1 MPSRIA
7 TGQIDLGS
15 LKEFFLRPDV
25 DSISG
30 SKLNATGFYP
40 YTGNPSEFAHSGYV
54 QDVSGDI
61 SGWVED
67 SVSGVIRADLVES
80 GTNLSGYT
88 TQVSG
93 QLTRD
98 IFDLS
103 GTVDLVSGDVRLLS
117 GVAYT
122 NQVEISNLDTDIF
135 DLSGTVDLVSGDVRL
150 ISGVAYT
157 NQGDISTLD
166 TTVSNLDVSLRDHVF
181 SDYLSKKDVGAGNLG
196 VSGQTTFHKN
206 PHFNKGFYVD
216 KIDSET
222 NFSTIQTGVGSY
234 SLVES
239 YGPVLVDGENKSFQ
253 TMTNYMRFPSPE
265 LGTTYNLIVGSVMYE
280 GSIPE

>member
-1 MPSRIA
+1 MPYNIQ
-7 TGQIDLGS
+7 TGQLDLEG
-15 LKEFFLRPDV
+15 LKEYFLRP
-25 DSISG
+25 SPTSLSG
-30 SKLNATGFYP
+30 SELNITGFYP

-54 QDVSGDI
+54 AGISGDI
-61 SGWVED
+61 SGYID
-67 SVSGVIRADLVES
+67 TVSGVIRADLVES

-93 QLTRD
+93 QLKSD

-103 GTVDLVSGDVRLLS
+103 GTVDLVSGDVRLIS
-117 GVAYT
+117 GLASA
-122 NQVEISNLDTDIF
+122 NQDEISNLDTDIF

-157 NQGDISTLD
+157 NQDDISALD
-166 TTVSNLDVSLRDHVF
+166 TTVSNLDVSLRNHVF
-181 SDYLSKKDVGAGNLG
+181 SDYLSKKDIGAGNLG

-216 KIDSET
+216 KIDFET
-222 NFSTIQTGVGSY
+222 NFATIQTGVGSY
-234 SLVES
+234 ALVES
-239 YGPVLVDGENKSFQ
+239 YSPTTGQTSYQ

-265 LGTTYNLIVGSVMYE
+265 MGQTYNLIVGSVMYT
-280 GSIPE
+280 GSITV